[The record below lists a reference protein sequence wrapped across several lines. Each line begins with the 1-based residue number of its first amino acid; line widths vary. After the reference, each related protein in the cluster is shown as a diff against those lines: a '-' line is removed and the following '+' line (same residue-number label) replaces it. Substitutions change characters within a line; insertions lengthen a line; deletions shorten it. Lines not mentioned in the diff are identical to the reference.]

1 MINWKFWNKEE
12 KTEEVKKFTYEEKFY
27 ERVIFIIDSVDL
39 SNIKLYDNKI
49 SIKDEYEI
57 SIDLGYSSFLDIK
70 FNRDDF
76 RILRV
81 NPFFKK
87 IKKHSLELK
96 ERKLNEKYVKCIEEI
111 DDKNIVVA
119 RKAKLKNM

>member
-57 SIDLGYSSFLDIK
+57 SIDLGYSSFLDIT